1 MNKIEIKIIDE
12 EILDKTA
19 LILTESYTNIKNLT
33 GFLTDLDTIN
43 TFGYFT
49 NKGKEKLRG
58 FIYANPALQETRI
71 EILQIMNNAF
81 IQQGVTL
88 YGQSAYVAEIYTPL
102 VYDEDLKAAYIN
114 LMPEYKEDMLTT
126 YGSIFIQAMMLRVLS
141 SRIIN
146 LLKPKLLATE
156 EANINNEIS
165 KKRSEL
171 INSLPDRLEVA
182 NVPE

>member
-1 MNKIEIKIIDE
+1 MNNPEIKIIDE

-33 GFLTDLDTIN
+33 SFLTDLDTVN

-71 EILQIMNNAF
+71 EILQVMNNAF

-88 YGQSAYVAEIYTPL
+88 YG
-102 VYDEDLKAAYIN
+102 EDLKAAYIN

>member
-1 MNKIEIKIIDE
+1 MSDIKVITE

-19 LILTESYTNIKNLT
+19 IILTESYTNHTNLT
-33 GFLTDLDTIN
+33 AFLAELDSIN

-49 NKGKEKLRG
+49 SKGREKLRS

-81 IQQGVTL
+81 IQQGITL

-126 YGSIFIQAMMLRVLS
+126 YGAIFIQAMMLRVLS
-141 SRIIN
+141 VRIIN
-146 LLKPKLLATE
+146 LLKPKLLAKE
-156 EANINNEIS
+156 EANMTKEIS
-165 KKRSEL
+165 KKRSE
-171 INSLPDRLEVA
+171 IIDSLPDRLEVA

>member
-1 MNKIEIKIIDE
+1 MNNPEIKIIDE

-33 GFLTDLDTIN
+33 SFLTD
-43 TFGYFT
+43 
-49 NKGKEKLRG
+49 
-58 FIYANPALQETRI
+58 ANPALQETRI

-114 LMPEYKEDMLTT
+114 LMPEYREDMLTT